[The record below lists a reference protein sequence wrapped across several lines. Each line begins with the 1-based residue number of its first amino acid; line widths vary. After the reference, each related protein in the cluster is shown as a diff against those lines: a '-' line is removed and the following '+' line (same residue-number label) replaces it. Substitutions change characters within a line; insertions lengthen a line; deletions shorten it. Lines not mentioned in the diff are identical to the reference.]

1 MPAQLSDDE
10 RQQCLNAYADYLRR
24 LETLE
29 PLFFH
34 PREDYDDNQ
43 QLKPGIK
50 ARSGVQ
56 WNPRAGQCFEQAASY
71 FAEHSNDKV

>member
-10 RQQCLNAYADYLRR
+10 RQQYLSSYANYLRS
-24 LETLE
+24 LDAVQ

-43 QLKPGIK
+43 QLKPGIE

-56 WNPRAGQCFEQAASY
+56 WNLRAEQSFEQAASH
-71 FAEHSNDKV
+71 FSGHPKSKI

>member
-10 RQQCLNAYADYLRR
+10 RQRYLSSYADYLRG
-24 LETLE
+24 LDGVQ

-34 PREDYDDNQ
+34 PREDYDNNQ
-43 QLKPGIK
+43 QLKPGIE

-56 WNPRAGQCFEQAASY
+56 WNPRARQGFEQAASC
-71 FAEHSNDKV
+71 FSVQPKSKI